1 MLSVLPSV
9 ENFAEQGSPEPQ
21 QDIDEV
27 PSDSLSTADR
37 MRIRRSIIGGA
48 VAGFLPYVCVL
59 WDFRWNP
66 LRRAGAHGFASNFYD
81 LQARALL
88 DGHFWV
94 PDQSLGVEGF
104 VVDGHTYMYFPPLPA
119 LLRVPVL
126 LLTDRF
132 DGRLSAP
139 MMLLAWFLLAAA
151 TATLLWNTRL
161 LIRGIAAVSKVE
173 SLVAAMFLA
182 AVTGGSVIVFL
193 AALPWVY
200 HEAYLWATACAVA
213 TLAGLVVFARR
224 PTMAVAVSTAIF
236 AVATILTRTTSGWA
250 IAITVI
256 VVGAIGAVRRSN
268 TRGALVLVA
277 GGAIAIVVGSAVN
290 WVKFRHPYMFPLEH
304 QQWTR
309 VSSRRRLA
317 LMMNGGTI
325 TGPRFFLSSLVN
337 YFRPEGIRFTSY
349 FPFVSLPAEPARGY
363 GGAVVDQ
370 AYRTGSV
377 PAFAPLLFVLGV
389 VGFIS
394 TIRVRAV
401 EKVRGL
407 IIPVIGALAAGSG
420 VMLYGYIAH
429 RYTADFLPGLIICGA
444 VAVVT
449 LVRQLERCRPS
460 VRRLAVVTVAMAAV
474 FGTLTNGAA
483 GVAAARL
490 TGRGQRLEQ
499 YLSFRH
505 GPGDVLHRAGRLVV
519 QSSTLPA
526 DAPAD
531 RLVIIGDCQAL
542 YLATGDQYE
551 PWVTVEARDLVI
563 SVEAGLEESERW
575 APPADPSSKDRRPET
590 SAWRSTKMAAC
601 ASASASHTPS
611 SPPTGTSSNQQSG
624 SRSPR
629 ASTQRSTVST
639 SSSRASPSPTGL
651 STPPTPTLSR
661 CGGWRRRSSCSH
673 PRRVNE
679 QLALRSH
686 TR

>member
-1 MLSVLPSV
+1 M
-9 ENFAEQGSPEPQ
+9 
-21 QDIDEV
+21 
-27 PSDSLSTADR
+27 
-37 MRIRRSIIGGA
+37 
-48 VAGFLPYVCVL
+48 CVL

-88 DGHFWV
+88 DGHLWV

-161 LIRGIAAVSKVE
+161 LIRGFAAVSKVE

-304 QQWTR
+304 QQWTA
-309 VSSRRRLA
+309 S
-317 LMMNGGTI
+317 
-325 TGPRFFLSSLVN
+325 
-337 YFRPEGIRFTSY
+337 
-349 FPFVSLPAEPARGY
+349 
-363 GGAVVDQ
+363 AVV
-370 AYRTGSV
+370 
-377 PAFAPLLFVLGV
+377 
-389 VGFIS
+389 
-394 TIRVRAV
+394 
-401 EKVRGL
+401 
-407 IIPVIGALAAGSG
+407 
-420 VMLYGYIAH
+420 
-429 RYTADFLPGLIICGA
+429 
-444 VAVVT
+444 
-449 LVRQLERCRPS
+449 
-460 VRRLAVVTVAMAAV
+460 
-474 FGTLTNGAA
+474 
-483 GVAAARL
+483 
-490 TGRGQRLEQ
+490 
-499 YLSFRH
+499 
-505 GPGDVLHRAGRLVV
+505 GD
-519 QSSTLPA
+519 
-526 DAPAD
+526 
-531 RLVIIGDCQAL
+531 
-542 YLATGDQYE
+542 
-551 PWVTVEARDLVI
+551 
-563 SVEAGLEESERW
+563 
-575 APPADPSSKDRRPET
+575 
-590 SAWRSTKMAAC
+590 
-601 ASASASHTPS
+601 
-611 SPPTGTSSNQQSG
+611 SP
-624 SRSPR
+624 
-629 ASTQRSTVST
+629 
-639 SSSRASPSPTGL
+639 
-651 STPPTPTLSR
+651 
-661 CGGWRRRSSCSH
+661 
-673 PRRVNE
+673 
-679 QLALRSH
+679 
-686 TR
+686 